1 MAQTQASSA
10 AQHLDSV
17 SDRPGQPANMT
28 FRCLRAGRDT
38 GVISFITT
46 SFTIIIIYLTP
57 WPFGETAR
65 IEDCQGHDSQ

>member
-10 AQHLDSV
+10 AKHLDSV
-17 SDRPGQPANMT
+17 SDCSGQPADPT
-28 FRCLRAGRDT
+28 FRYLRAGRDT

-46 SFTIIIIYLTP
+46 SFTIIIYLTP
-57 WPFGETAR
+57 WPLGETAR